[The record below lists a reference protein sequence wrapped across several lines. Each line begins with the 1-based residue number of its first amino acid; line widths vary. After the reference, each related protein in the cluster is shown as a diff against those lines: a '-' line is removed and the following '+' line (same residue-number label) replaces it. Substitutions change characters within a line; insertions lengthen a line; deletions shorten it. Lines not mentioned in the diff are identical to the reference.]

1 MYQIDLQEAKIKLSE
16 LLDQVVSGEDVIITR
31 NGRESFRIV
40 SIDTVI
46 PVPKYGS
53 AKGKVKMLADF
64 DDPLAGFE
72 EYMP

>member
-1 MYQIDLQEAKIKLSE
+1 MIYKKLKLNFLK

-40 SIDTVI
+40 SIDTMI